1 MRRGSVNRR
10 YRTSLIAVFYFLAT
24 SGFEVYATG
33 QGTYRKI
40 NACAFLKNDEVAAL
54 LNARIEAGTRTD
66 SGEVNSENNIT
77 QRTYSSTCLW
87 RLASG
92 GLRPADP
99 NLSLGGASYVILHV
113 MQWPAGSAGG
123 KRFLQ
128 SFRDAAKAGA
138 IDHEPVPLKIAEEGL
153 WWGDGVAACK
163 GDRGFGISVHLV
175 GDRDRE
181 REIEEKFA
189 RKIASR
195 L

>member
-1 MRRGSVNRR
+1 MYKP
-10 YRTSLIAVFYFLAT
+10 YRNVFLAIFLLVLT
-24 SGFEVYATG
+24 SGFEAYAAAQETHR
-33 QGTYRKI
+33 TI
-40 NACAFLKNDEVAAL
+40 NACAFLKNDEVAAI
-54 LNARIEAGTRTD
+54 LNAKVEPGVRND
-66 SGEVNSENNIT
+66 SGEVNSEDDVAP
-77 QRTYSSTCLW
+77 QSYSSTCLW
-87 RLASG
+87 RIAVKG
-92 GLRPADP
+92 GRPVDP
-99 NLSLGGASYVILHV
+99 NLSLGGASYVILNV
-113 MQWPAGSAGG
+113 MQWPAGGAGG

-175 GDRDRE
+175 GYRDRE
-181 REIEEKFA
+181 LRIEEALA